1 MLVSSERVSI
11 LELQNSV
18 LRKTAHDRAE
28 RITALER
35 ELQRIRTLPQDT
47 DEYIRGLLRDR
58 EQARSELEQARKG
71 TRGELQQ
78 EVKRVEAELNR
89 VDGELKR
96 VEAEL
101 KRVEAEREFYCKR
114 VAELEEQNRVV
125 TEAATKYSLWGQ
137 MLFRELATLDPD
149 GAPRRGFDIG

>member
-1 MLVSSERVSI
+1 MLVPSERVSM

-18 LRKTAHDRAE
+18 LKKTARDRAE
-28 RITALER
+28 RIIELER

-47 DEYIRGLLRDR
+47 DEYIRGLLREL
-58 EQARSELEQARKG
+58 EQARNELEQARKG

-78 EVKRVEAELNR
+78 
-89 VDGELKR
+89 
-96 VEAEL
+96 EL

-149 GAPRRGFDIG
+149 GAPRRGFDTGSSM

>member
-1 MLVSSERVSI
+1 M

-28 RITALER
+28 RITQLER

-47 DEYIRGLLRDR
+47 DEYIRGLLREL

-78 EVKRVEAELNR
+78 ELKRVEAELKR
-89 VDGELKR
+89 VEAELKR

-149 GAPRRGFDIG
+149 GAPRRGFDIES

>member
-47 DEYIRGLLRDR
+47 DEYIRGLLREL

-78 EVKRVEAELNR
+78 
-89 VDGELKR
+89 
-96 VEAEL
+96 EL

-114 VAELEEQNRVV
+114 VAELEEQNRAVS
-125 TEAATKYSLWGQ
+125 EAGTKYSLWGQ

-149 GAPRRGFDIG
+149 GAPRRGFDTGS

>member
-47 DEYIRGLLRDR
+47 DEYIRGLLREL

-78 EVKRVEAELNR
+78 EVKRVEAEL
-89 VDGELKR
+89 
-96 VEAEL
+96 
-101 KRVEAEREFYCKR
+101 KRVEAEREFYCKQ
-114 VAELEEQNRVV
+114 ATELEEHNRLV
-125 TEAATKYSLWGQ
+125 TDAATKYSLWGQ
-137 MLFRELATLDPD
+137 KLFRELATLDPD
-149 GAPRRGFDIG
+149 GAPKRKFDTGSWM

>member
-1 MLVSSERVSI
+1 MLVPSERVSM

-18 LRKTAHDRAE
+18 LKKTARDRAE
-28 RITALER
+28 RIIELER

-47 DEYIRGLLRDR
+47 DEYIRGLLREL
-58 EQARSELEQARKG
+58 EQARNELEQARKG

-78 EVKRVEAELNR
+78 
-89 VDGELKR
+89 
-96 VEAEL
+96 EL

-149 GAPRRGFDIG
+149 GAPRRGFDTGS

>member
-1 MLVSSERVSI
+1 MLVSSERVSM

-28 RITALER
+28 RITQLER
-35 ELQRIRTLPQDT
+35 ELQRIRTLPPDT
-47 DEYIRGLLRDR
+47 DEYIRGLHR
-58 EQARSELEQARKG
+58 ELEQARQG

-78 EVKRVEAELNR
+78 ELKRVEAELKR
-89 VDGELKR
+89 VEAELKR

-149 GAPRRGFDIG
+149 GAPRRGFDIES